1 MPQLNQELTLTNR
14 EVLQT
19 TGVQKV
25 VSFDD
30 HEIILETGIGLLV
43 LHGEELHITHLDL
56 TAGDLIVE
64 GLIISLEFCEER
76 GKKLRQRVKIYL
88 NALSNDPV
96 GCS

>member
-76 GKKLRQRVKIYL
+76 GKKIKAKGKNILERLIK
-88 NALSNDPV
+88 
-96 GCS
+96 